1 MQRSTSG
8 AHLVCWGPLG
18 VCRGWDFKQFTC
30 RGHLWSWTPVFM
42 PVWAFNS
49 SFWSFS
55 GAGRQNWAENWR
67 WTPVYVIYPCAE
79 YGLLYIAGKPWMST
93 FQRNWKQ
100 AISSSVAPENPLWV
114 QGGQNPTAS
123 AVLFQ
128 PESDFCSAPSISA
141 RKIPEITEKHT
152 THSKVQKYEFFL
164 KTNRNR
170 LKTN

>member
-1 MQRSTSG
+1 MHKSTSG
-8 AHLVCWGPLG
+8 AHLVCVWAELK
-18 VCRGWDFKQFTC
+18 CSTC
-30 RGHLWSWTPVFM
+30 RGHLWSWTPVSV

-49 SFWSFS
+49 GFGSFS
-55 GAGRQNWAENWR
+55 GAGRQIWAEGWR
-67 WTPVYVIYPCAE
+67 WTPVYVIYSWPK
-79 YGLLYIAGKPWMST
+79 YGLLYISGKPWMST
-93 FQRNWKQ
+93 FQRNWKR

-152 THSKVQKYEFFL
+152 THSKVQKYEFNI
-164 KTNRNR
+164 KTNENIP
-170 LKTN
+170 KSN

>member
-1 MQRSTSG
+1 MHKSTSG
-8 AHLVCWGPLG
+8 AHLVCAWAWAWVLHVQRPFLELNASFCASLG
-18 VCRGWDFKQFTC
+18 VQ
-30 RGHLWSWTPVFM
+30 LW
-42 PVWAFNS
+42 
-49 SFWSFS
+49 FWILF
-55 GAGRQNWAENWR
+55 WR
-67 WTPVYVIYPCAE
+67 WTPDLGRRLALNASLRRQFLVKVWTIID
-79 YGLLYIAGKPWMST
+79 IAGKTWIST
-93 FQRNWKQ
+93 FQRNWKH

-128 PESDFCSAPSISA
+128 PELDFCSAPSISA

-164 KTNRNR
+164 KTTENK